1 MEEEKK
7 ETIVLSDMETRVR
20 EIQTPSSLPR
30 IAFSIKKTERV
41 VSAIHLLTDRLDAS
55 NSFKEHIRNCS
66 LSFLSLISY
75 GTENESVRRQLS
87 SLFSLIRVGNLSG
100 FFSNSQA
107 DLINGELLQIWS
119 AIRTDGVL
127 EKPDLPRNFFDHSAG
142 SQESFLSYKKI
153 NEPTPKKTSSNN
165 TSIDPSKGQQKKK
178 QFLATEHK
186 SNLISSFMQKGNIY
200 SIKDI
205 ANGVPS
211 LGEKTIQRELLAL
224 ALSGKVLKSG
234 ERRWSR
240 YRLV

>member
-1 MEEEKK
+1 MAVVQKTCLNSHFFLPRSIWDIYFLVSFLTNPRFFYRSKYTKKDMEEEKK

-119 AIRTDGVL
+119 AIYPEIFSIIRQDLKNHFCPIKKLMNLLLKRHLRTILRSILLKD
-127 EKPDLPRNFFDHSAG
+127 N
-142 SQESFLSYKKI
+142 KKR
-153 NEPTPKKTSSNN
+153 
-165 TSIDPSKGQQKKK
+165 
-178 QFLATEHK
+178 
-186 SNLISSFMQKGNIY
+186 SSF
-200 SIKDI
+200 
-205 ANGVPS
+205 
-211 LGEKTIQRELLAL
+211 
-224 ALSGKVLKSG
+224 
-234 ERRWSR
+234 
-240 YRLV
+240 